1 VDEGER
7 HGLGAIF
14 GDAVVVEL
22 LRVGR
27 GPLLSGERRDHGLR
41 VERHRSGNAGRMPP
55 PKREPRPVRSRR
67 RGVLGFAPW
76 LPPHPDSRPAH
87 PFLRRTL

>member
-27 GPLLSGERRDHGLR
+27 GPLLPEDFITKTT
-41 VERHRSGNAGRMPP
+41 VP
-55 PKREPRPVRSRR
+55 
-67 RGVLGFAPW
+67 
-76 LPPHPDSRPAH
+76 
-87 PFLRRTL
+87 